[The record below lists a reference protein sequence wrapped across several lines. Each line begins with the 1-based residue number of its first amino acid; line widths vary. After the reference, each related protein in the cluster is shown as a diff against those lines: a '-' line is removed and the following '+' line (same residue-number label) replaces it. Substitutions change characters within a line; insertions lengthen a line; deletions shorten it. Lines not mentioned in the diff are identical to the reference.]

1 MKNQL
6 ENNNNPTIKD
16 IEFGPAVEVFAPQS
30 VDALPEEVPTGQ
42 KTAFIIDSESAA
54 SWFVGKIAEKE
65 ELKAR
70 IKAQAA
76 QRVLEID
83 ADINR
88 LKFIYQSQLEAW
100 AHEEA
105 TRRRRKTITL
115 PLGTVKITTVSA
127 HVKITDKDAALGH
140 AQTLGEG
147 FFSLVPTLDTA
158 AYAKHAEEVL
168 EKDGI
173 VPAGCD
179 FIPTRESVSYG
190 VAKPKEKTDATD

>member
-6 ENNNNPTIKD
+6 ENTTNPTEQD
-16 IEFGPAVEVFAPQS
+16 IEFGPAVEAFT
-30 VDALPEEVPTGQ
+30 EEVPTGQ
-42 KTAFIIDSESAA
+42 KTAFVIDTEQGA

-83 ADINR
+83 ADITR
-88 LKFIYQSQLEAW
+88 LKNIYQSQLEAW

-105 TRRRRKTITL
+105 LRRRRKTITL

-127 HVKITDKDAALGH
+127 HVKISDKESALAH

-147 FFSLVPTLDTA
+147 FFSLVPTLDAT
-158 AYAKHAEEVL
+158 AYAKHAQEVL

-179 FIPTRESVSYG
+179 YVPARESVTYG
-190 VAKPKEKTDATD
+190 VAKPKEKVEATE

>member
-6 ENNNNPTIKD
+6 ENNPTTKD
-16 IEFGPAVEVFAPQS
+16 VKFGEFAP
-30 VDALPEEVPTGQ
+30 AFGAPEEVPTGQ
-42 KTAFIIDSESAA
+42 KTAFVIDSEQGA

-83 ADINR
+83 ADIAR
-88 LKFIYQSQLEAW
+88 LKNLYDTQLFAW
-100 AHEEA
+100 AQEEA

-115 PLGTVKITTVSA
+115 PLGTVKITTVPA
-127 HVKITDKDAALGH
+127 HVKITDKESALEH

-147 FFSLVPTLDTA
+147 FFSLVPTLDTT

-179 FIPTRESVSYG
+179 FIPARENISYG
-190 VAKPKEKTDATD
+190 VAKPKEKEAPSE

>member
-6 ENNNNPTIKD
+6 ENNPTTKD
-16 IEFGPAVEVFAPQS
+16 VKFGEFAP
-30 VDALPEEVPTGQ
+30 AFGAPEEVPTGQ
-42 KTAFIIDSESAA
+42 KTAFVIDSEQGA

-83 ADINR
+83 ADIAR
-88 LKFIYQSQLEAW
+88 LKNIYDVQLFAW
-100 AHEEA
+100 AQEEA
-105 TRRRRKTITL
+105 TRRRRKTITM
-115 PLGTVKITTVSA
+115 PLGTVSLRTVPA
-127 HVKITDKDAALGH
+127 HVKITDKESALEH

-147 FFSLVPTLDTA
+147 FFSLVPTLDTT

-179 FIPTRESVSYG
+179 FIPARENISYG
-190 VAKPKEKTDATD
+190 VAKPKEKEAPSE

>member
-6 ENNNNPTIKD
+6 ENNNNPTDKD
-16 IEFGPAVEVFAPQS
+16 IEFGEFTPAFQ
-30 VDALPEEVPTGQ
+30 EEEKPDG
-42 KTAFIIDSESAA
+42 KTAFVIDSEQGA

-70 IKAQAA
+70 VKAQAA

-83 ADINR
+83 ADITR

-115 PLGTVKITTVSA
+115 PLGTVKITTVTA
-127 HVKITDKDAALGH
+127 HVKITDKESALEH

-190 VAKPKEKTDATD
+190 VAKPKEKAEAPNE